1 MQHPLL
7 PLSLCASVLNLIVLS
22 AAATSAALTHGE
34 PPSWRLES
42 VTVKVDVDHPTHAI
56 SKHLY
61 GLFLED
67 ISQSVDGCFYPEL
80 VWNRGF
86 EFPPSPTVAEPK
98 FQEKGVKLD
107 DICGW
112 KPDCRDGAAGRFTL
126 EYADPAFTNTPAYL
140 RIEAFARGAGMRNT
154 GAMDEMSLAGGV
166 PLDLSLWARG
176 VPFEVRLEDASNRVL
191 AAASFTPGATWGR
204 YTATL
209 TPCNGQDAR
218 CPSVCRQAHLT
229 ILPKVAGVLDVDQ
242 VSLMPHARFRERVN
256 GLRTD
261 IATLLADL
269 KPSTFR
275 FPGGCM
281 LEGDSFAS
289 WWDWKRTVGP
299 VEERR
304 PIWNI
309 WGYYQTLGLGYYEY
323 LQFCEDI
330 GAEPVPV
337 FLAGLTC
344 QFRGP
349 KFVPVEA
356 LGAFITNVLD
366 GVEFARGGADT
377 KWGAVRA
384 AMGHP
389 APFRLSYVALGNENW
404 GPEYWTRY
412 NVIQKAVKATH
423 PDLKIVA
430 AVDPHAYMR
439 TNDWEYSWSHISPA
453 NADVA
458 DEHLYASPS
467 WWLNH
472 SGMYDA
478 YPRKGVDVYVG
489 EWATRQASDAYINS
503 LYNAVAEAAF
513 RMGFER
519 NADLVKM
526 SAYAPLIRRMG
537 VPGNRYSLI
546 QLSGTASCGAPAYW
560 CERMFA
566 ENRPDRL
573 VPCAYPVVKA
583 IQPAGIDRPKWSYN
597 RRSEAI
603 EVVSFHAV
611 AGVTGDE
618 LVLKFA
624 NAAWRPQPVSLDFG
638 RALPACAARR
648 TVLTG
653 APDAKILP
661 EDPRRVVPVSDTVT
675 FPGGTTFAFNL
686 PACSVTVLRFKIH
699 Q

>member
-1 MQHPLL
+1 MKAKSLNVFVALL
-7 PLSLCASVLNLIVLS
+7 TLGAG
-22 AAATSAALTHGE
+22 A
-34 PPSWRLES
+34 
-42 VTVKVDVDHPTHAI
+42 VTVDVAV
-56 SKHLY
+56 SKPGHEVPASLW
-61 GLFLED
+61 GIFLED
-67 ISQSVDGCFYPEL
+67 IAFSVDGCLYPEL

-86 EFPPSPTVAEPK
+86 EFRPAPSDEGFEKRLKGPTDLGIP
-98 FQEKGVKLD
+98 
-107 DICGW
+107 GW
-112 KPDCRDGAAGRFTL
+112 SVDCRRGSMGRFTL
-126 EYADPAFTNTPAYL
+126 QYAKPLRADTPAYL
-140 RIEAFARGAGMRNT
+140 RMEAFAPFAGVRNT
-154 GAMDEMSLAGGV
+154 GPLGEMDVKGGEPLNLSLYARGDV
-166 PLDLSLWARG
+166 PLI
-176 VPFEVRLEDASNRVL
+176 VRVESADNKILCEKHFHPKETWRKFSAVVTPKASAKNAHLLIL
-191 AAASFTPGATWGR
+191 AAKAG
-204 YTATL
+204 TAEI
-209 TPCNGQDAR
+209 DY
-218 CPSVCRQAHLT
+218 
-229 ILPKVAGVLDVDQ
+229 
-242 VSLMPHARFRERVN
+242 VSLMPAETFKGH
-256 GLRTD
+256 GLRKD
-261 IATLLADL
+261 IAQLIADL
-269 KPSTFR
+269 KPANFR

-281 LEGDSFAS
+281 LESCDYAGWF
-289 WWDWKRTVGP
+289 DWKRTVGAP
-299 VEERR
+299 EARQ
-304 PIWNI
+304 PLWNI

-349 KFVPVEA
+349 KFAPVEA
-356 LGAFITNVLD
+356 LGAFVTNVLD

-377 KWGAVRA
+377 KWGAVRT

-412 NVIQKAVKATH
+412 NVIQKAVKAAH

-439 TNDWEYSWSHISPA
+439 TNDWEYSWSQISPA

-458 DEHLYASPS
+458 DEHMYASPS

-472 SGMYDA
+472 AGMYDA

-489 EWATRQASDAYINS
+489 EWATRQASDDYINS

-526 SAYAPLIRRMG
+526 SAYAPLIRRVG

-573 VPCAYPVVKA
+573 VPCDYPVVKA
-583 IQPAGIDRPKWSYN
+583 MQPAGIDRPKWSYN

-611 AGVTGDE
+611 AGVAGDE
-618 LVLKFA
+618 LILKFA

-653 APDAKILP
+653 APDAKNLP
-661 EDPRRVVPVSDTVT
+661 DEPRRVVPRYDTVK
-675 FPGGTTFAFNL
+675 FPGGTTFAFDL
-686 PACSVTVLRFKIH
+686 PACSVTVLRLKMD
-699 Q
+699 